1 MPPAIAARFTMGEA
15 AAIGVVVAE
24 IAKHGRYELPIGA
37 VAARAGVCATV
48 VRNALRQARTLG
60 LLHVEERRIAR
71 DRKHGSAPTPLPLG
85 PEEAGPQHERASQ
98 DLSPSWRCPA
108 PSLRFCSRSR
118 KSIFSE
124 SATWGSAIIPW
135 ARLQQR
141 EGDQLDQDD
150 GLHSS
155 RTPALTPWDGSAGV
169 VETLWIATV
178 AVAMSP

>member
-24 IAKHGRYELPIGA
+24 IAKHGRCELPIDA

-85 PEEAGPQHERASQ
+85 PEEAGRSMSARA
-98 DLSPSWRCPA
+98 RI
-108 PSLRFCSRSR
+108 SLRLGAVRRPRSASAADPGSLFFRSR
-118 KSIFSE
+118 
-124 SATWGSAIIPW
+124 
-135 ARLQQR
+135 RH
-141 EGDQLDQDD
+141 GDQL
-150 GLHSS
+150 
-155 RTPALTPWDGSAGV
+155 
-169 VETLWIATV
+169 
-178 AVAMSP
+178 